1 MNTKERSNTII
12 ASVDIQL
19 EEKSINA
26 GTAKAAAS
34 MKHTLGA
41 LRAINKS
48 ISSVVGDVRAC
59 RESVDSALR
68 GANTQLA
75 TIRQAQDFIIRLVD
89 GKPLEWARNMPIE
102 QTDVFIDKLADA
114 ILNRSIRKWARRH
127 VELMKECADQK
138 RAAERKLKK
147 LEKRTSEQSAEGDT
161 ARNLHAN
168 MTRARDAAQHRM
180 DLALRKFLELR
191 RDVLQT
197 LIGAS
202 EMMYTA
208 IGGDADAELI
218 AAHSTNQESESLAH
232 ADKQAI
238 YKSNRRRN
246 KK

>member
-1 MNTKERSNTII
+1 MKTKERSNTII

-19 EEKSINA
+19 EEKSIYA

-34 MKHTLGA
+34 MTRTLGA

-59 RESVDSALR
+59 RESADSALR
-68 GANTQLA
+68 EANTQLA

-191 RDVLQT
+191 HDVLQT

-208 IGGDADAELI
+208 PTICIILMLISIKTLKAYLELCKVEN
-218 AAHSTNQESESLAH
+218 TWTSENIVL
-232 ADKQAI
+232 K
-238 YKSNRRRN
+238 N
-246 KK
+246 